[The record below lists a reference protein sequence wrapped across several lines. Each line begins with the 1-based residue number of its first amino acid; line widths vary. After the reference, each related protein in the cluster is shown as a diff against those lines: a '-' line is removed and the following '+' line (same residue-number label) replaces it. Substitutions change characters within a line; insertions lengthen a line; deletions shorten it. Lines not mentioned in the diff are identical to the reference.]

1 MNTLFRIAFG
11 DYEFVLDRTSLTYS
25 LTETVT
31 KTIWA
36 EHLSVGWIELKE
48 RATGTVTRTDFSQCK
63 LVSVSEKMGAAGKRI
78 LLGLDAPGGVPVD
91 IYFIC
96 GPKEI
101 QLTVEASRDSKTH
114 TLEKI
119 GLLPGLCQAS
129 PGGHLVLP
137 LGGGSLL
144 YPERYQPITNPQY
157 EWDSLAELRVWS
169 DLTMPF
175 IGAVQRES
183 ALTLITDS
191 AYALGIVEKTTDE
204 TASVSWTY
212 QRDPERRRLDIR
224 IVMLP
229 AGDHVAI
236 ARAYREKLIGERNHR
251 TLRKKLRE
259 VPEKEYIVGSTF
271 IKVNTWH
278 DQLSQIRE
286 YLEVLKVGLGLERVI
301 LSLAY
306 NQGHEVPEALVIK
319 AFSQIQKAGY
329 RAVLRP
335 VDQDGE
341 PLSPQESQQHFGGDT
356 ALSFLKWR
364 EFREA
369 DSRWDFMEQALMELE
384 ALQNLVPL
392 VGIVPFTEWQAITAD
407 FTLGTSRE
415 GRGAYRQLVD
425 VPLYSVVYRDSVVAL
440 GGCTHFDKRFFLGA
454 LLRLCPPQLA
464 LPTGFYDSGD
474 ELITG
479 LRPQVSI
486 LCQLHALTFPAFL
499 TSHTFLTP
507 DFLVEE
513 AYYSDKT
520 YVLINQSETE
530 AYDAGEF
537 LLPPGGFYVRHP
549 QFEAHNA
556 LRVGTV
562 EFPQRAWRVRRSL
575 DGKPLEQSE
584 QVEEREFEVT

>member
-11 DYEFVLDRTSLTYS
+11 DYEFVLDRTNLTYS

-36 EHLSVGWIELKE
+36 TALSLGWIELKD
-48 RATGTVTRTDFSQCK
+48 RATGAVTRTDFGECK
-63 LVSVSEKMGAAGKRI
+63 LISIAEKMGAAGKRI
-78 LLGLDAPGGVPVD
+78 LLGLDAPGGVPID
-91 IYFIC
+91 IYLIC
-96 GPKEI
+96 GSKDI

-114 TLEKI
+114 LLERV

-129 PGGHLVLP
+129 QGGHLVLP
-137 LGGGSLL
+137 LGEGTLL
-144 YPERYQPITNPQY
+144 YPKRYQPVADPQY
-157 EWDSLAELRVWS
+157 EWDSLTELRVWT

-191 AYALGIVEKTTDE
+191 AYAFGVVEKTTDD
-204 TASVSWTY
+204 TASVSWIY

-224 IVMLP
+224 IVMFP

-251 TLRKKLRE
+251 TLRKKLRD
-259 VPEKEYIVGSTF
+259 VPEKEYVIGATF
-271 IKVNTWH
+271 IKVNTSH
-278 DQLSQIRE
+278 DQLSQISD
-286 YLEVLKVGLGLERVI
+286 YLDVLKEGLGLERVI

-306 NQGHEVPEALVIK
+306 NQYHEVPETLVIK
-319 AFSQIQKAGY
+319 AFSQIQEADY

-335 VDQDGE
+335 VNQNGE
-341 PLSPQESQQHFGGDT
+341 PLSPKESQKHFGGDT

-369 DSRWDFMEQALMELE
+369 DSRWDFIEQTLTELE
-384 ALQNLVPL
+384 QLQNLVPL
-392 VGIVPFTEWQAITAD
+392 VGVAPFTEWQAILGD
-407 FTLGTSRE
+407 FTLGTVRE

-440 GGCTHFDKRFFLGA
+440 GGCAHFDKRFFLQS
-454 LLRLCPPQLA
+454 LLRLSPPQLA
-464 LPTGFYDSGD
+464 LPTGFYDSDD
-474 ELITG
+474 ELITE
-479 LRPQVSI
+479 LRPQVAI
-486 LCQLHALTFPAFL
+486 LCHLHALTFPAFL
-499 TSHTFLTP
+499 TAHQFLTP

-513 AYYSDKT
+513 ALYSDKT
-520 YVLINQSETE
+520 RVVINQSKTET
-530 AYDAGEF
+530 YDAGEF

-549 QFEAHNA
+549 LFEAHDA

-584 QVEEREFEVT
+584 QVEEREFAV